1 MKRTLLIFF
10 IIFILMQFIQTN
22 KENIAQVKNLEMKV
36 DNIEVYN
43 ILKTA
48 CYDCHSNETVWPW
61 YSKIAPFSWVVS
73 NHVTE
78 GKKALNF
85 STWENYNQEE
95 KDEKIKDI
103 YRTAYASM
111 PLPSYIFAHENA
123 DLTKEQ
129 RSLIRNWTGV
139 RSK

>member
-1 MKRTLLIFF
+1 
-10 IIFILMQFIQTN
+10 MQFIQTN
-22 KENIAQVKNLEMKV
+22 KENIAQEKNLEMKV

-85 STWENYNQEE
+85 STWENYNEEE

>member
-22 KENIAQVKNLEMKV
+22 KENIAQEKNLEMKV

-103 YRTAYASM
+103 YRTVYASM

>member
-22 KENIAQVKNLEMKV
+22 KENIAQEKNLEMKV

-129 RSLIRNWTGV
+129 RNMIRDWTGV